1 LRFVFFRSQSASWP
15 PSTSCRALTRWLARP
30 ALAIVVLALA
40 RLSSAAQ
47 QCPTEPSAGQGF
59 VVERGE
65 RQKSDVFRLDQGIV
79 RTVMRYDGTTL
90 LEMTQFEGLFL
101 LDRLDRGRRT
111 RYEPSTDLKA
121 LFPMEPG
128 QQASAKFTTE
138 SQGQHGRLSV
148 ELSVK
153 KAEEMYIGP
162 CKYSV
167 LRIERSEST
176 SAEPARFIDTDLY
189 SPELKLILGRE
200 YKDRNGRTELI
211 KYDRIYPIKN

>member
-1 LRFVFFRSQSASWP
+1 MRFVFFRSQSASWP

-40 RLSSAAQ
+40 GLSSAAQ

-79 RTVMRYDGTTL
+79 RTVMRYDGATL

-121 LFPMEPG
+121 LFPMKPG
-128 QQASAKFTTE
+128 QQANAKFTTE

-148 ELSVK
+148 KE
-153 KAEEMYIGP
+153 AEEMHIGP

-167 LRIERSEST
+167 LRIERGEST
-176 SAEPARFIDTDLY
+176 SAGPARFIDTDLY

>member
-1 LRFVFFRSQSASWP
+1 
-15 PSTSCRALTRWLARP
+15 
-30 ALAIVVLALA
+30 
-40 RLSSAAQ
+40 
-47 QCPTEPSAGQGF
+47 
-59 VVERGE
+59 
-65 RQKSDVFRLDQGIV
+65 
-79 RTVMRYDGTTL
+79 MRYDGTTL

-111 RYEPSTDLKA
+111 RHEPSTDLKA
-121 LFPMEPG
+121 LFPMKPG
-128 QQASAKFTTE
+128 QQANTKFTTE
-138 SQGQHGRLSV
+138 SQGQLSV

-153 KAEEMYIGP
+153 KVEETYIGP

-167 LRIERSEST
+167 LRIERSESN
-176 SAEPARFIDTDLY
+176 SAEPARFVDTDLY

>member
-1 LRFVFFRSQSASWP
+1 
-15 PSTSCRALTRWLARP
+15 LTRWPARP
-30 ALAIVVLALA
+30 ALAIVLFALA
-40 RLSSAAQ
+40 TPSSAAQ
-47 QCPTEPSAGQGF
+47 QCPTEPSAGQGL

-65 RQKSDVFRLDQGIV
+65 RQKSDVFRLDQGVV

-111 RYEPSTDLKA
+111 QYEPSTDLKA
-121 LFPMEPG
+121 LFPMKPG
-128 QQASAKFTTE
+128 QQANAKFTTE

-167 LRIERSEST
+167 LRIERSESNGT
-176 SAEPARFIDTDLY
+176 EPARFIDTDLY